1 MFDGAANLFS
11 NENIYE
17 TFEPGRYMIRL
28 RVEYDRTQRV
38 STRGTLR
45 KFIRGTNGK
54 DVLIIREGKC
64 ILSTYG
70 PDKYVF
76 NRLSV

>member
-28 RVEYDRTQRV
+28 RV
-38 STRGTLR
+38 
-45 KFIRGTNGK
+45 
-54 DVLIIREGKC
+54 
-64 ILSTYG
+64 
-70 PDKYVF
+70 
-76 NRLSV
+76 